1 MLPIFLSLG
10 GVALSVYEKLFLGW
24 FGPRGLASILFALL
38 IVKTFSGS
46 GRRGTPGLR
55 GADGDAEY
63 RPPRCD
69 GEADV
74 GVVRSQPGRGLD
86 HAVEGT

>member
-1 MLPIFLSLG
+1 MLPIFLPLG
-10 GVALSVYEKLFLGW
+10 GVAWSVYEKLFLGW
-24 FGPRGLASILFALL
+24 FRPARTGFNPVRPAYCE
-38 IVKTFSGS
+38 TFSGS

-74 GVVRSQPGRGLD
+74 GVVRSQPGRGLN